1 MIIEEP
7 LFDILRTKEQL
18 GYHVFCT
25 LRDTFGILGYTIT
38 VNAQA
43 TKNTT
48 SYVDQRIE
56 SFVQAM
62 NKTLKKMSEK
72 KFNKVKR
79 DLIKTKQCT
88 DVVLQEEVARNWV
101 EITGDDYMFDRLKK
115 EIALIET
122 IKIAEVRKFWEKT
135 NILGDEKSHKKL
147 SVQVN

>member
-1 MIIEEP
+1 
-7 LFDILRTKEQL
+7 
-18 GYHVFCT
+18 
-25 LRDTFGILGYTIT
+25 
-38 VNAQA
+38 
-43 TKNTT
+43 
-48 SYVDQRIE
+48 
-56 SFVQAM
+56 
-62 NKTLKKMSEK
+62 MSEK